1 MHQAGP
7 AIDPINAVN
16 LPALPDRRGA
26 ELVVAQGIRR
36 WAATRRDG
44 AEDFVARHYSLKG
57 SLALHGHAL
66 GWDVA
71 RAPVNMTLGA
81 VQAGA
86 NLAAWAARKA
96 GADGLSRSLTRRP
109 LFLETDLGRQVER
122 LVMTEFLE
130 LPYEAEGGA
139 PQVWRDGLAETILSD
154 PRLEAAF
161 EAALAPVA
169 ANLTDPAFRARVAE
183 TVAAYAGARVAA
195 TDIATALASLAT
207 GLAAFRQITPGV
219 MSLTP
224 LVARAIAHKAAL
236 GQAPVGL
243 ALGALAPA
251 LHAGTAGPWLMLG
264 VGTGMVTAAA
274 LLATFGGIVTD
285 PIQAKLGLHQR
296 RLVQLVDTIEA
307 QLLGD
312 EAAVFVA
319 RDHYVARLLELV
331 DILRAARRLLPG

>member
-7 AIDPINAVN
+7 AIDAPLSAN

-26 ELVVAQGIRR
+26 ERVVADGIRR
-36 WAATRRDG
+36 WAAARRAG
-44 AEDFVARHYSLKG
+44 ADAFVARHYSLTG

-66 GWDVA
+66 GWDMA

-96 GADGLSRSLTRRP
+96 GADRLSRSLTRRP
-109 LFLETDLGRQVER
+109 LFLETDLGRQIER

-130 LPYEAEGGA
+130 LPYADPAGA
-139 PQVWRDGLAETILSD
+139 AQVWRDGLAETILSD
-154 PRLEAAF
+154 PRLDAAF

-169 ANLTDPAFRARVAE
+169 ASLTDPAFRARVAE
-183 TVAAYAGARVAA
+183 SVAAYAGARAA
-195 TDIATALASLAT
+195 AADIATALACLAT
-207 GLAAFRQITPGV
+207 GLAAFRQATPGV

-224 LVARAIAHKAAL
+224 LVARAIARKAAL

-251 LHAGTAGPWLMLG
+251 LHGSAAGPWLMLG
-264 VGTGMVTAAA
+264 VGSGMVVAAA
-274 LLATFGGIVTD
+274 VVGTFGGIVTD
-285 PIQAKLGLHQR
+285 PIQARLGLHQR

-331 DILRAARRLLPG
+331 DILRTARRLLPG